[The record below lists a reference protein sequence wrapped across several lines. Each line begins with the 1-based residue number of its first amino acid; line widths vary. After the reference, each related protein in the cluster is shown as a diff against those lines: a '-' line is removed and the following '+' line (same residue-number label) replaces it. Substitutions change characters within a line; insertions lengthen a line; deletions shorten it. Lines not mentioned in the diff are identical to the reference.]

1 MLQARCPGRTHQ
13 PTGLSCLNFG
23 NLSLIY
29 NMMTCIYESHYLKLT
44 TLASG
49 IVVDRRFGHFVKRVH
64 SRQSLAAHAC
74 RGRTSALPSTIY
86 RHS

>member
-1 MLQARCPGRTHQ
+1 MLQARCPGRTYH
-13 PTGLSCLNFG
+13 PTRLSCLIFV

-49 IVVDRRFGHFVKRVH
+49 IVVDSRFGHFVKRLH
-64 SRQSLAAHAC
+64 SSQSLAAHAC
-74 RGRTSALPSTIY
+74 RGHTSALS
-86 RHS
+86 